1 MIFDLYTPVSEIA
14 VTFMRGGAWQVW
26 FATILFGIV
35 FGLIRLLRIKSPRV
49 RHALWGLVFVRLLL
63 PPDFSLPFG
72 IGNLVNHRLG
82 SRAEEFRIHF
92 MPQLG
97 DRMVQDGI
105 TPSVLV
111 DNAGDQTPWA
121 QRSAIAVLLLWL
133 TGSLVVGT
141 VWLHRRRQCHRILLR
156 AEPVGDPALE
166 ALLHDWRK
174 RLGIRRPIRLLVS
187 PSIRFPFT
195 LGSVRP
201 AIVLPTSVV
210 EFASV
215 EVVEAV
221 LAHEVVHVKRWDDL
235 LLQLETAI
243 STLYFFFPIVWVT
256 AKRMRDE
263 REHICD
269 EMVLSHARIAP
280 GTYRRGILTVL
291 RLGLEGGHV
300 HAPAFASARARLEAR
315 LQAVTTNSPSRKP
328 KITLML
334 AATILLGLFLL
345 PMSPEAVE
353 PSQLVSPEGT
363 SVQDT
368 LILEN
373 PLPGASITSGFGVR
387 FNPILQAADHHD
399 GIDVRTDGNP
409 PAAAAADGLVEV
421 ATTSYNENEGY
432 GTVVI
437 LDHGRGFKT
446 VYAHLDSLMVRKGHR
461 VTSGQTVGIVGS
473 TGVSTGPH
481 LHFEVWRDGEPLDPA
496 RFVVEWR

>member
-1 MIFDLYTPVSEIA
+1 MIFDLYTPLSEAA
-14 VTFMRGGAWQVW
+14 VTLMRGCAWQVW
-26 FATILFGIV
+26 FAAVLFGIV
-35 FGLIRLLRIKSPRV
+35 FVLIRLLRIKSPRV

-92 MPQLG
+92 MPQLV
-97 DRMVQDGI
+97 DRMDQDGI
-105 TPSVLV
+105 TPSALV

-121 QRSAIAVLLLWL
+121 QRSAIPVLLLWL

-141 VWLHRRRQCHRILLR
+141 VWLHRRRQCHRILR
-156 AEPVGDPALE
+156 GAEPVGDPALE
-166 ALLHDWRK
+166 ALLHNWRN
-174 RLGIRRPIRLLVS
+174 RLGIRRPIQLMVS
-187 PSIRFPFT
+187 PAIRFPFT

-201 AIVLPTSVV
+201 AIVLPTSVA

-215 EVVEAV
+215 DVVEAV

-243 STLYFFFPIVWVT
+243 STLYFFFPIVWIT

-291 RLGLEGGHV
+291 KLGLEGGQL

-334 AATILLGLFLL
+334 AATALLGVFLL
-345 PMSPEAVE
+345 PMSRGNVGPSPKELPER
-353 PSQLVSPEGT
+353 T
-363 SVQDT
+363 SVQDV
-368 LILEN
+368 IIWEN
-373 PLPGASITSGFGVR
+373 PLPGAEITSRFGGR
-387 FNPILQAADHHD
+387 FNPTRQEQDHHN
-399 GIDVRTDGNP
+399 GIDVRTGGHP
-409 PAAAAADGLVEV
+409 PVLAAADGLVEV
-421 ATTSYNENEGY
+421 ATTSYHQNEGY

-437 LDHGRGFKT
+437 LDHGSGFKT
-446 VYAHLDSLMVRKGHR
+446 VYAHLDSLMARKGQR
-461 VTSGQTVGIVGS
+461 VTGGQTVGILGS

-481 LHFEVWRDGEPLDPA
+481 LHFEVWQGGQPLDPA